1 VAVQDLLEESG
12 SGARELE
19 RGPLDRV
26 NPVPLHV
33 RDLVVSYPGSSRPAL
48 VLPEARIPAPGLTA
62 IVGPSGCGKST
73 LVQALLGELP
83 ASHGAIT
90 LAGEPVDLTEW
101 RHLVAQVPQTPWLTA
116 GTIADNLRIGRP
128 GADVEDLRRAL
139 VEVGLQEVVAGL
151 PLGIDTPLG
160 EDGAGLSAGQ
170 RARLA
175 LARVVLADRPYVVL
189 DEPTAHLDA
198 ETEQVMLATLTRLA
212 QHATVVVVAHRPAV
226 VSAADHVLTLTQP
239 DPAPTTHAAT
249 ATVEFPRPG
258 PSPTKTPD
266 PSSTGT
272 TTAAKRRL
280 ALATALATG
289 ASVSGVALTA
299 TAGWLIA
306 KSAQHPP
313 VLLLMVAIV
322 AVRTFG
328 LARPALR
335 YAERLVSH
343 DVALRLLAE
352 TRARVYD
359 VLVPLSPARLG
370 RHRGDLLSAVVD
382 DVDAQL
388 DEQLRVR
395 QPLLAALG
403 TSVIATCVALLV
415 HPATALPVAGLAFA
429 GGAAAV
435 AVAWQGSR
443 RAQASFVR
451 ERAALSDEIV
461 TTLQSARQLVLWG
474 VDAAAVARS
483 AEIGGRLAVATT
495 ASARAQAAA
504 RALLLVLA
512 GVAVAGTAWIAAPAL
527 AAAQLSGPMAAMLVL
542 LPLALHDVLATLPE
556 AASTGVR
563 TQAARQRLAALEEL
577 TPAVTEPARPLLPTA
592 PCDVLLQSATL
603 GWTDRAVVRDLDLEL
618 PAGRSLG
625 IVGPSGCGKSTVA
638 ATLVRHLDPISGS
651 YRLGGVDAARIGS
664 AEVRR
669 HVGLVDDDPYVF
681 ASSVRENLRLAA
693 PGADDAAV
701 VRALCAA
708 GLEDWYAALPHGLD
722 TLLGDGA
729 TGVSGGER
737 ARLGIARALL
747 ADPEV
752 LVLDEPTAHLDSA
765 TARAVTDTLL
775 ATRVGRSLI
784 WITHEDVGLAEM
796 DAVLDFGTVDGPAA
810 SGVPVGPLADRPVT
824 HR

>member
-1 VAVQDLLEESG
+1 V
-12 SGARELE
+12 
-19 RGPLDRV
+19 
-26 NPVPLHV
+26 
-33 RDLVVSYPGSSRPAL
+33 
-48 VLPEARIPAPGLTA
+48 
-62 IVGPSGCGKST
+62 
-73 LVQALLGELP
+73 
-83 ASHGAIT
+83 
-90 LAGEPVDLTEW
+90 TEW

-128 GADVEDLRRAL
+128 GADIEAL
-139 VEVGLQEVVAGL
+139 WRSLAEVGLQEVVAGL

-226 VSAADHVLTLTQP
+226 VSAADHVLVLAQP
-239 DPAPTTHAAT
+239 GAASTRAAT
-249 ATVEFPRPG
+249 ATVAARPAGTG
-258 PSPTKTPD
+258 PTATVE
-266 PSSTGT
+266 PSSTS
-272 TTAAKRRL
+272 TTAARRRL

-313 VLLLMVAIV
+313 VLVLMVAIV

-403 TSVIATCVALLV
+403 TSVIATSVALLV
-415 HPATALPVAGLAFA
+415 DPAAASPVAGLAFA

-435 AVAWQGSR
+435 AVAWHGSR

-451 ERAALSDEIV
+451 ERAALSDEVV

-483 AEIGGRLAVATT
+483 AEIGDRLAVATT
-495 ASARAQAAA
+495 ASARAQATA

-512 GVAVAGTAWIAAPAL
+512 GVAVAGTAWVAAPAL
-527 AAAQLSGPMAAMLVL
+527 ATAHLSGPMAAMLVL

-556 AASTGVR
+556 AASTAVR

-577 TPAVTEPARPLLPTA
+577 TPAVTEPARPLVPTA

-603 GWTDRAVVRDLDLEL
+603 GWTDRAVVRDLDLQL

-664 AEVRR
+664 TEVRR

-693 PGADDAAV
+693 PRADDAALV
-701 VRALCAA
+701 GALCAA
-708 GLEDWYAALPHGLD
+708 GLDDWYAALPQGLD

-775 ATRVGRSLI
+775 AARVGRSLV

-796 DAVLDFGTVDGPAA
+796 DAVLDLGAMDGPAA
-810 SGVPVGPLADRPVT
+810 SAVLVRPLADRPVT